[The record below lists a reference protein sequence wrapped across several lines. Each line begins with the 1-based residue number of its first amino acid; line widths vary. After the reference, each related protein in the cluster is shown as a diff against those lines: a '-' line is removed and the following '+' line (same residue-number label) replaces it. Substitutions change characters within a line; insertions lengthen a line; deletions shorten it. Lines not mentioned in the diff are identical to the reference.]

1 MSKSTF
7 LNKHRR
13 VISARFFGIL
23 MGMDKMFLVDKPKGL
38 TSSQV
43 VQRIKKKFNVKVGH
57 TGTLDPLATGL
68 LVVLT
73 GKRTKNASLFLKL
86 DKAYEV
92 KVVLGVETDTFD
104 SEGRVLKRSENEVTR
119 EELATAMK
127 EFHGDI
133 WQTPPPFSAKKMAGR
148 KAYQLARKGITVD
161 IPPKKVS
168 IYSLELNEFQFPY
181 FTLACE
187 VSSGFYVRSLAHD
200 IGERLG
206 VGASVMEVRRTR
218 VGPYHVEQAQ
228 SLEELLGYK

>member
-1 MSKSTF
+1 
-7 LNKHRR
+7 
-13 VISARFFGIL
+13 VISFRFFGIL

-92 KVVLGVETDTFD
+92 KAVLGVETDTFD
-104 SEGRVLKRSENEVTR
+104 SEGRVLKRSDNEVTR
-119 EELATAMK
+119 EELEIAMK

-133 WQTPPPFSAKKMAGR
+133 WQNPPPFSAKKIAGQ
-148 KAYQLARKGITVD
+148 KAYQLARKGISVD

-168 IYSLELNEFQFPY
+168 IYSLELKEFQFPY

-200 IGERLG
+200 IGKKLG
-206 VGASVMEVRRTR
+206 VGASVVEVRRTR
-218 VGPYHVEQAQ
+218 VGPYYVEQAKD
-228 SLEELLGYK
+228 LEELLGYK